1 MICVLK
7 TMNLIKIFLLG
18 DSGHTFWQH
27 RNFKLRPCKASH
39 DYLPIKVA
47 HAPLANICP
56 LWILLDNYAWN
67 ICWHLLLQKYV
78 QWVSG
83 GWVGSTHQQFH
94 CGNGS
99 KLGPNTQT
107 QLAHLSNIEHS
118 MFLIDHFEGYVSPLL
133 TLRCTIFVDL
143 WELGEPA
150 APWGVWGYESSV
162 ATDIMVRCKRS
173 GNDLTDLSP
182 LVNTDGLTNFWG
194 AKGTKSLG
202 VFSNYSIIQ
211 ISVYTYTYIVHL
223 SSANTGF
230 ITNQQYGCNQH

>member
-7 TMNLIKIFLLG
+7 TMNLVKICLLG
-18 DSGHTFWQH
+18 DSDHTFWQH

-39 DYLPIKVA
+39 VYLPVKVA
-47 HAPLANICP
+47 HVRLANICQ
-56 LWILLDNYAWN
+56 LWRLPDNYVWN

-83 GWVGSTHQQFH
+83 GWVGSTNQQFH

-107 QLAHLSNIEHS
+107 QLAQLSNIEHS
-118 MFLIDHFEGYVSPLL
+118 MFLIDHFEGYVSPLW

-143 WELGEPA
+143 WELEELA

-162 ATDIMVRCKRS
+162 ATDIMVRSKRS
-173 GNDLTDLSP
+173 GNDLADLSP
-182 LVNTDGLTNFWG
+182 RIFGVP
-194 AKGTKSLG
+194 KGQKAWVLS
-202 VFSNYSIIQ
+202 VIIQ
-211 ISVYTYTYIVHL
+211 
-223 SSANTGF
+223 
-230 ITNQQYGCNQH
+230 